1 MERIWDGLGSFS
13 SDHQQVLAML
23 LQGGVVQEEVHNQRT
38 LPINVEEVWSQRRAF
53 AGRVRLSR
61 KERGVK

>member
-1 MERIWDGLGSFS
+1 
-13 SDHQQVLAML
+13 ML
-23 LQGGVVQEEVHNQRT
+23 LQGGVVQEEVHNQRA